1 MDVLCVNRFF
11 EFGMEDEWKAIVAD
25 DLVWKFMPSGD
36 TISGKDAVWAWRQSM
51 GTWAWSVDVGT
62 AVFLGDGLRAK
73 SQSLSHSD
81 GLRIEL
87 GDWNA
92 TFNDEGM
99 LNYVCEDILYAN
111 YGEFATRHRMLSD
124 KTNEPPSSFASLQKE
139 PVAKTSN
146 AMAAAAAAA
155 AVAAAA
161 ASPRRSLL
169 ADDDD
174 ASEEFISGTYGWN
187 TVSSMKQACTS
198 PIAAILSASI
208 ALSFRQC
215 DAHRLSS

>member
-25 DLVWKFMPSGD
+25 DLVWKFMPSGY
-36 TISGKDAVWAWRQSM
+36 TITGKDAVWAWRQSM

-92 TFNDEGM
+92 TFNDAGKVDFLSQE
-99 LNYVCEDILYAN
+99 VVYASYADYSIN
-111 YGEFATRHRMLSD
+111 DDQG
-124 KTNEPPSSFASLQKE
+124 ASQYIHGPRGL
-139 PVAKTSN
+139 N
-146 AMAAAAAAA
+146 AM
-155 AVAAAA
+155 
-161 ASPRRSLL
+161 L
-169 ADDDD
+169 
-174 ASEEFISGTYGWN
+174 
-187 TVSSMKQACTS
+187 M
-198 PIAAILSASI
+198 
-208 ALSFRQC
+208 
-215 DAHRLSS
+215 